1 MRARVVQ
8 AAWELAREKGLAGFT
23 LKDLGERVGVRAPSL
38 FVYFDGKDAV
48 YDEMFAQGWREWSEY
63 RAARRFPSRS
73 RPRARV
79 RAWVRAYC
87 HFFLADPVR
96 FQLLNQRVVPG
107 FEPTPRAYAGAV
119 ADWEAAHE
127 EVSALGVQDA
137 VAALDL
143 LTAMSAGLI
152 SQQIANDPGGRRWSR
167 RAGEVAD
174 MWCDHHGI
182 E

>member
-1 MRARVVQ
+1 
-8 AAWELAREKGLAGFT
+8 
-23 LKDLGERVGVRAPSL
+23 
-38 FVYFDGKDAV
+38 
-48 YDEMFAQGWREWSEY
+48 MFAQGWREWAEY
-63 RAARRFPSRS
+63 RGARRFPPSS

-87 HFFLADPVR
+87 DFFLADPVR

-107 FEPTPRAYAGAV
+107 FEPSAGSYAGAV
-119 ADWEAAHE
+119 ADWEAARE
-127 EVSALGVQDA
+127 EVSALGVQDP
-137 VAALDL
+137 VPALDL
-143 LTAMSAGLI
+143 LTAMVAGLI

-182 E
+182 T